1 MRSRNR
7 AALVVIIDN
16 INSNTNVKFIAT
28 RSSTGVFFNFDWEAT
43 DDFEYSVKNIL
54 NEYVIE

>member
-28 RSSTGVFFNFDWEAT
+28 GSS
-43 DDFEYSVKNIL
+43 
-54 NEYVIE
+54 IE